1 MIFTVWTGRENAQD
15 ARAQI
20 GAWAVPTRQ
29 RKFREMHLGDASK
42 ATPIT
47 GISEVQRSNSTKAR
61 RSAVSYDA
69 GVWFR
74 SVYDVQDGVVIK
86 LGIQR
91 KQAWASMQVQ
101 ASLLL
106 HARDEAAHRRIIVP
120 LSGHEDM
127 AFKMHEIDGRFDIL
141 TVEEA
146 ATLGIT
152 IPAFALSGFDPVRV
166 GRACTITEADPEISP
181 RKKLRVREVVNQSG
195 EKQEIVEPIR
205 RRGLRI

>member
-20 GAWAVPTRQ
+20 NAWAVPTRA
-29 RKFREMHLGDASK
+29 RKFKETHLGEASK

-47 GISEVQRSNSTKAR
+47 GISEVQRANSQQAR
-61 RSAVSYDA
+61 RTAVNYDA

-74 SVYDVQDGVVIK
+74 SVYDCDDGVVIK

-91 KQAWASMQVQ
+91 KQAWASMAIQ
-101 ASLLL
+101 ANLLL
-106 HARDEAAHRRIIVP
+106 HARNEAAHRRIIIP
-120 LSGHEDM
+120 LSGHADM
-127 AFKMHEIDGRFDIL
+127 AFQMHEIDGRFDIL
-141 TVEEA
+141 TPEEA

-152 IPAFALSGFDPVRV
+152 IPAFAMGAYDPVRI

-181 RKKLRVREVVNQSG
+181 RKKLRVREVITPSG
-195 EKQEIVEPIR
+195 EKKEIVETTR
-205 RRGLRI
+205 RRALRI